1 MNSVAMDCP
10 SYISTDGAATV
21 DQVKAIVEAGANNL
35 YGANS
40 GGGSYANT
48 LSGVVNGTAEAAA
61 TPTAIPATYNADGF
75 FEETTYIGAV
85 SGVTDNWYKGWTV
98 PGSIKLN

>member
-75 FEETTYIGAV
+75 FDDPTYIGAV
-85 SGVTDNWYKGWTV
+85 SGNADTWYKVWTV